1 MRWRDGW
8 LCLHNS
14 GEGQFGYVDMDKG
27 AFVPA
32 AFCPGYLR
40 GLAFMREI
48 AVVGMSLPRDNKTFS
63 GLKLDEE
70 LAERKM
76 TPRTGLYFIDTR
88 NGSIVHSMNFEG
100 ILTERY
106 DVCVRPGIRQPAA
119 IGPASEDIRGPSR
132 SPTSKARAET
142 RGRSYS
148 PRGR

>member
-8 LCLHNS
+8 LWLHNS

-63 GLKLDEE
+63 GLKLNEE
-70 LAERKM
+70 PSFTMCA
-76 TPRTGLYFIDTR
+76 
-88 NGSIVHSMNFEG
+88 
-100 ILTERY
+100 
-106 DVCVRPGIRQPAA
+106 C
-119 IGPASEDIRGPSR
+119 GPASASPPRSAPPRKRSGGPSR

-142 RGRSYS
+142 RGRFYS

>member
-8 LCLHNS
+8 LWLHNS

-27 AFVPA
+27 
-32 AFCPGYLR
+32 
-40 GLAFMREI
+40 
-48 AVVGMSLPRDNKTFS
+48 DNKTFS

-76 TPRTGLYFIDTR
+76 TPRTGLYFIDAR
-88 NGSIVHSMNFEG
+88 NGSIVHSMNFEC
-100 ILTERY
+100 ILTELY

-119 IGPASEDIRGPSR
+119 TGPASEDIRGPSR

-142 RGRSYS
+142 RARCYS

>member
-1 MRWRDGW
+1 MFIPHSLRWRDGW
-8 LCLHNS
+8 LWLHNS

-76 TPRTGLYFIDTR
+76 TPRTGLYFIDAR
-88 NGSIVHSMNFEG
+88 NGSIVHSMNFEC
-100 ILTERY
+100 ILTELY
-106 DVCVRPGIRQPAA
+106 DVCVRPGIRQSAA
-119 IGPASEDIRGPSR
+119 IGPASEEIRRTVKVADFEG
-132 SPTSKARAET
+132 
-142 RGRSYS
+142 
-148 PRGR
+148 

>member
-8 LCLHNS
+8 LWLHNS

-76 TPRTGLYFIDTR
+76 TPRTGLYFIDAR
-88 NGSIVHSMNFEG
+88 NGSIVHSMNFEC
-100 ILTERY
+100 ILTELY
-106 DVCVRPGIRQPAA
+106 DVCVRPGIRQSAA
-119 IGPASEDIRGPSR
+119 IGPASEEIRRTVKVADFEG
-132 SPTSKARAET
+132 
-142 RGRSYS
+142 
-148 PRGR
+148 